1 MLSNYSGTPEQV
13 TPIVLPTSGMYEP
26 KLGSHTDKT
35 PHFLPAQKTLKTI
48 EVSPAYVKNQ
58 ET

>member
-48 EVSPAYVKNQ
+48 EVSPA
-58 ET
+58 